1 MLSDVPEYND
11 KISIAHA
18 MTPTVI
24 LKHNHPLIL
33 RNMETINYVAVN
45 FFLNYLRTSST
56 VF

>member
-11 KISIAHA
+11 KISVAHA

-33 RNMETINYVAVN
+33 RNMGTINYVAVN
-45 FFLNYLRTSST
+45 FFLNYLRTLST